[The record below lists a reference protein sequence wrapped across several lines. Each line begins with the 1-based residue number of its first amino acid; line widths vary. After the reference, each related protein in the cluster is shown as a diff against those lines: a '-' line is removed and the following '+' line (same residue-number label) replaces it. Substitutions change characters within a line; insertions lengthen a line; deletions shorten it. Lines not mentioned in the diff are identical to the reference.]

1 MKSREIVIRGYH
13 CDSYGHVNNA
23 RYLEL
28 LEEAR
33 WEALTTAMESGFFER
48 RDLLFV
54 VVNINV
60 NYRAEVQPNDRV
72 VINTRLKEFGRKS
85 ITFYQ
90 TIQNQTT
97 DKLAVDADVK
107 FVLLKSRSKQMETI
121 DEEIRELFTRLND
134 EN

>member
-1 MKSREIVIRGYH
+1 MRSKQIVIRGYH

-23 RYLEL
+23 RYLEF

-33 WEALTTAMESGFFER
+33 WEALTTAMESGFFKQK
-48 RDLLFV
+48 DLLFI

-60 NYRAEVQPNDRV
+60 NYRAEVQPHDR
-72 VINTRLKEFGRKS
+72 ITIETKLKEFGRKS

-90 TIQNQTT
+90 SIHNDTT
-97 DKLAVDADVK
+97 GKLAVDADVK
-107 FVLLKSRSKQMETI
+107 FVLLKSETKQMATI
-121 DEEIRELFTRLND
+121 DDEIKEMFLKLND